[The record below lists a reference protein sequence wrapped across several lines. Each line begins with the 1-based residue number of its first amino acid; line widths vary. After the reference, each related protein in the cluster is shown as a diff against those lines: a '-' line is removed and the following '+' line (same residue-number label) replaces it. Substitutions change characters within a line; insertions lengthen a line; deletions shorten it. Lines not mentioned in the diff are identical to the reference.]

1 MLRTA
6 SVGFNLSGSY
16 KKECIW
22 ATYNFQAID
31 LLAFVLIGISYA
43 INITLCNCVKSF
55 K

>member
-6 SVGFNLSGSY
+6 SVGFNLTGSY

-22 ATYNFQAID
+22 ATYNFLAID
-31 LLAFVLIGISYA
+31 LLEFALIGISYT
-43 INITLCNCVKSF
+43 INITLCKIF